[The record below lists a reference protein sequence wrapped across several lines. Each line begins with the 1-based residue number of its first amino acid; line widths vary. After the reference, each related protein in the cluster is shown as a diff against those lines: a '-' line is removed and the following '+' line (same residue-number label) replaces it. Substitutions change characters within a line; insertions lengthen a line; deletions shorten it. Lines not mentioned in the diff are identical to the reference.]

1 MIMSKHGVLMKRFLP
16 FVTGLVLWL
25 SAPWLAAQSP
35 SEDAGVVTQM
45 VREAVEK
52 LHTDAYRADAMAA
65 IYQKALQGLSAE
77 LGDSV
82 KAPDRDLS
90 QLSDAEAETAFHQAL
105 QAMASAPGQRLSLR
119 NLAERS
125 LQAYCKQH
133 DPYTRYICAD
143 DAELVQLMNKAT
155 GSGIGMSINEKKEV
169 IYCYP
174 MPGSPAEAAGI
185 KNGDKL
191 LSVDG
196 KSLEKKPLEY
206 VASLIR
212 GAPGT
217 EVSLR
222 VEHGFGRIQSV
233 KITRE
238 ALTTPAVIAQ
248 KKVSGYILRVRK
260 FSNELLKES
269 REALKAMTQGSTLT
283 LDLRGCP
290 GGDLDAAIKFAEMF
304 LDAGE
309 PIVTVRMRGRPDEIN
324 TANKAREF
332 NPAAI
337 ILLQDEGTASAAE
350 MVIAALVN
358 SPVAHAAS
366 QGSKTYGKGV
376 MQTRIELKGGG
387 VLMLTSGELIAPQG
401 RSWDGIGLVSSLE
414 NLGQV
419 FAR

>member
-1 MIMSKHGVLMKRFLP
+1 MKKFLP
-16 FVTGLVLWL
+16 LATGFILWL
-25 SAPWLAAQSP
+25 PSPCLVAQSSP
-35 SEDAGVVTQM
+35 EEAGVVQEL
-45 VREAVEK
+45 VREAVGK
-52 LHTDAYRADAMAA
+52 LYSDAYRADPRAL
-65 IYQKALQGLSAE
+65 IYHKALQGLSAE
-77 LGDSV
+77 LGESLKV
-82 KAPDRDLS
+82 TDRDLS
-90 QLSDAEAETAFHQAL
+90 TLSDAEAETAFHQVL
-105 QAMASAPGQRLSLR
+105 QTMAATPGRRLTLL

-143 DAELVQLMNKAT
+143 DAELVQLMNKST
-155 GSGIGMSINEKKEV
+155 GSGIGMSINEKKEM

-185 KNGDKL
+185 KNGDRL

-196 KSLEKKPLEY
+196 KSLDKKPLEY

-222 VEHGFGRIQSV
+222 VEHGFGRIQTV
-233 KITRE
+233 KIKRE
-238 ALTTPAVIAQ
+238 ALTTPAVLAQ
-248 KKVSGYILRVRK
+248 KKVSGQILRVRK
-260 FSNELLKES
+260 FSNELLTET
-269 REALKAMTQGSTLT
+269 RAALKTMTQGSTLT
-283 LDLRGCP
+283 LDFRGCP

-324 TANKAREF
+324 TAGKPREF
-332 NPAAI
+332 GPAAI

-358 SPVAHAAS
+358 SPIAHAAS

-376 MQTRIELKGGG
+376 MQSRIELKGGG

-401 RSWDGIGLVSSLE
+401 RGWDGIGLVPSLE

>member
-1 MIMSKHGVLMKRFLP
+1 MKRFLL
-16 FVTGLVLWL
+16 FVVGWLIGLSPIPLI
-25 SAPWLAAQSP
+25 AQVP
-35 SEDAGVVTQM
+35 SDEAGVVTEL

-52 LHTDAYRADAMAA
+52 LHTDAFRSDAKAV
-65 IYQKALQGLSAE
+65 IYQKALQALGAE
-77 LGDSV
+77 LGDGV
-82 KAPDRDLS
+82 KMSDRDLS
-90 QLSDAEAETAFHQAL
+90 QLSDVEAETAFQQAL
-105 QAMASAPGQRLSLR
+105 QAVAATPGQRLSLR

-155 GSGIGMSINEKKEV
+155 GSGIGMSINEKKEA

-196 KSLEKKPLEY
+196 KSLEKKSLEY

-233 KITRE
+233 KIKRE
-238 ALTTPAVIAQ
+238 ALTTPTVLVQ
-248 KKVSGYILRVRK
+248 KKVSGYVLRVRK
-260 FSNELLKES
+260 FSNELLKEA
-269 REALKAMTQGSTLT
+269 REALGAMTQGSTLT

-290 GGDLDAAIKFAEMF
+290 GGDLDAAIRFTEMF
-304 LDAGE
+304 LDSGE

-332 NPAAI
+332 SPAAI

-358 SPVAHAAS
+358 SPIAHAAS

-401 RSWDGIGLVSSLE
+401 RTWDGVGLVPSLE

>member
-1 MIMSKHGVLMKRFLP
+1 MIRFLP
-16 FVTGLVLWL
+16 FVTGFIIGVSSLTLV
-25 SAPWLAAQSP
+25 AQTP
-35 SEDAGVVTQM
+35 PEDAGVVTEL

-52 LHTDAYRADAMAA
+52 LHTDAFRVDAKAV
-65 IYQKALQGLSAE
+65 IYHKALQGLSAE
-77 LGDSV
+77 LGESV
-82 KAPDRDLS
+82 KVTDRDLS
-90 QLSDAEAETAFHQAL
+90 VLSDAEAETAFHQAL
-105 QAMASAPGQRLSLR
+105 QAIAATPGQRLSLR

-143 DAELVQLMNKAT
+143 DAALVQLMNKAT
-155 GSGIGMSINEKKEV
+155 GSGIGMSINEKKEE
-169 IYCYP
+169 IFCYP

-191 LSVDG
+191 MSVDG
-196 KSLEKKPLEY
+196 KSLKKKPLEY

-222 VEHGFGRIQSV
+222 VMHGFGREATV
-233 KITRE
+233 KIKRE
-238 ALTTPAVIAQ
+238 ALTTPTVLVQ
-248 KKVSGYILRVRK
+248 KKVSGYVLRVRK
-260 FSNELLKES
+260 FSNELLTES
-269 REALKAMTQGSTLT
+269 REALNAMSQGSTLT

-290 GGDLDAAIKFAEMF
+290 GGDLDAAIKFAGMF
-304 LDAGE
+304 LDSGE

-324 TANKAREF
+324 TASKAREF

-358 SPVAHAAS
+358 SPIAHAAS
-366 QGSKTYGKGV
+366 QGTKTYGKGV

-401 RSWDGIGLVSSLE
+401 RSWDGMGLVPSLE

-419 FAR
+419 FPR

>member
-1 MIMSKHGVLMKRFLP
+1 MKRFLP
-16 FVTGLVLWL
+16 FLTGLLIGL
-25 SAPWLAAQSP
+25 APIPLVAQATT
-35 SEDAGVVTQM
+35 EEADVVTAM
-45 VREAVEK
+45 VHEAVEK
-52 LHTDAYRADAMAA
+52 LHTDAYRSDAKAV

-90 QLSDAEAETAFHQAL
+90 QLSDAGAETAFHEAL
-105 QAMASAPGQRLSLR
+105 QAMASTPGQRLSLR

-304 LDAGE
+304 LDSGE

-337 ILLQDEGTASAAE
+337 VLLQDEGTA
-350 MVIAALVN
+350 
-358 SPVAHAAS
+358 
-366 QGSKTYGKGV
+366 
-376 MQTRIELKGGG
+376 
-387 VLMLTSGELIAPQG
+387 
-401 RSWDGIGLVSSLE
+401 
-414 NLGQV
+414 
-419 FAR
+419 

>member
-1 MIMSKHGVLMKRFLP
+1 MKKFTLP
-16 FVTGLVLWL
+16 VAGLIIWL
-25 SAPWLAAQSP
+25 TSPLLVAQAPG
-35 SEDAGVVTQM
+35 EDANVVVEL
-45 VREAVEK
+45 VREAVDK
-52 LHTDAYRADAMAA
+52 LHADAYRVDSKAV
-65 IYQKALQGLSAE
+65 IFHKALQGLSAD
-77 LGDSV
+77 LGESV
-82 KAPDRDLS
+82 KAAVRDLS
-90 QLSDAEAETAFHQAL
+90 AMSDAEAETAFHQAL
-105 QAMASAPGQRLSLR
+105 QAMAAIPGERLSLR

-133 DPYTRYICAD
+133 DPYTRYICSD

-155 GSGIGMSINEKKEV
+155 GSGIGMSINEKKEI

-196 KSLEKKPLEY
+196 KVLEKKPLEY

-222 VEHGFGRIQSV
+222 VEHGFGRLQTV
-233 KITRE
+233 KIKRE
-238 ALTTPAVIAQ
+238 ALTTPTVLVQ
-248 KKVSGYILRVRK
+248 KKVSGYVLRVRK
-260 FSNELLKES
+260 FSHELLSET
-269 REALKAMTQGSTLT
+269 REALKSMSQGSTLT

-290 GGDLDAAIKFAEMF
+290 GGDLDAAIQFSAMF
-304 LDAGE
+304 LESGE

-324 TANKAREF
+324 TAGKPREI

-358 SPVAHAAS
+358 SPIAHAAS

-387 VLMLTSGELIAPQG
+387 VLMLTSGELIPPQG
-401 RSWDGIGLVSSLE
+401 RSWDGIGLVPSLE

>member
-1 MIMSKHGVLMKRFLP
+1 MKRFFPSVIACLIGLCPVSLP
-16 FVTGLVLWL
+16 
-25 SAPWLAAQSP
+25 AQTP
-35 SEDAGVVTQM
+35 SEEAEIVTAM
-45 VREAVEK
+45 VREAVDK
-52 LHTDAYRADAMAA
+52 LHTDAYRSDARAV
-65 IYQKALQGLSAE
+65 IYHKALKGLGTE
-77 LGDSV
+77 LGESGKV
-82 KAPDRDLS
+82 PDRDLS
-90 QLSDAEAETAFHQAL
+90 ALSDTEAETAFHQAL
-105 QAMASAPGQRLSLR
+105 QAVAAAPGQRLSLR

-155 GSGIGMSINEKKEV
+155 GSGIGMSINEKKEA

-222 VEHGFGRIQSV
+222 VEHGFGRIQNV
-233 KITRE
+233 KIKRE
-238 ALTTPAVIAQ
+238 ALTTPTVLVQ
-248 KKVSGYILRVRK
+248 KKVSGYVLRVRK
-260 FSNELLKES
+260 FSPDLLKES
-269 REALKAMTQGSTLT
+269 REALSAMTQGSTLT

-290 GGDLDAAIKFAEMF
+290 GGDLDAAIKFAGMF
-304 LDAGE
+304 LDSGE
-309 PIVTVRMRGRPDEIN
+309 PIVTVRTRGRPDEIN
-324 TANKAREF
+324 TANKPREF
-332 NPAAI
+332 SPAAI

-358 SPVAHAAS
+358 SPIAHAAS
-366 QGSKTYGKGV
+366 QGGKTYGKGI

-401 RSWDGIGLVSSLE
+401 RTWDGIGLVPSLE